1 MSQSYEEYLKEI
13 GIDKDKPAKIKWSD
27 LDRGFYCPSCHYG
40 TAADTSKCKHC
51 GQLLLPYLNI

>member
-13 GIDKDKPAKIKWSD
+13 GIDKDKPTKIRWSD
-27 LDRGFYCPSCHYG
+27 CDRGFYCPTCNYG
-40 TAADTSKCKHC
+40 TAADTSKCNHC